1 MVGLFNARGRCW
13 HRAPKIALSSSGLR
27 RPNLVNSESSG
38 CPAPQASARHTRHI
52 LPRSTPPAPPRPTH
66 TRTLPLTSQATPFP
80 SPPAP
85 PQRQSRDAN
94 RQSATNMQR
103 KRPCIETETEALSTK
118 ARPRDVYRT
127 QKATRRFG
135 DRNGYVQ
142 TARPTAASAVA
153 APHAGRRAQRAGRR

>member
-1 MVGLFNARGRCW
+1 MGVPLFGSYAHLDSFIDRLIGRIRSSGRCGLICMRQFSTITRFTAAHVCRSVFGLFNARGRCW

-103 KRPCIETETEALSTK
+103 KRPCI
-118 ARPRDVYRT
+118 
-127 QKATRRFG
+127 
-135 DRNGYVQ
+135 
-142 TARPTAASAVA
+142 
-153 APHAGRRAQRAGRR
+153 